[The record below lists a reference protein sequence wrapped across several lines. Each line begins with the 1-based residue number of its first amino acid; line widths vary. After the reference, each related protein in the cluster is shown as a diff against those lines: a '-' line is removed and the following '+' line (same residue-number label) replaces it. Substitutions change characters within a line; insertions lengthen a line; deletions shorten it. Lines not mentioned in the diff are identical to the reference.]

1 MGDDLASGGHVG
13 WVGAVGSEWMHL
25 HDTPGGRRWKDGG
38 GQTAEMRRQQEQTF
52 SNKYLKFSRF
62 PSRPLPPGNSLIDVL
77 LASANE

>member
-1 MGDDLASGGHVG
+1 MTSRAVVMWDGSALSVANGCTFMILQGGGD
-13 WVGAVGSEWMHL
+13 
-25 HDTPGGRRWKDGG
+25 GRDGG